1 MESER
6 ARTIVPCLFF
16 FFFFSNSKEEMIGSW
31 RENHLGEKL
40 GESFVGKHEREE
52 GGEAIR
58 SKRMDQSGGGVG
70 PSSHFAWLSSSFKTI
85 RRIFLFPLPP
95 HPRLTGRK
103 MQLAEDISIWKNFSQ
118 PFFVVETANRGTAV
132 GFFFVLFTENSSR
145 KTIISKIGEE
155 GNMVFFNFAK

>member
-1 MESER
+1 
-6 ARTIVPCLFF
+6 
-16 FFFFSNSKEEMIGSW
+16 MIGSW

-58 SKRMDQSGGGVG
+58 SKRMDQSGGG

-95 HPRLTGRK
+95 HPRLTGRQ

-132 GFFFVLFTENSSR
+132 GFFFLFCLQEIVLEKRLFRKLGRRDIWFFLISRNSLENDFFG
-145 KTIISKIGEE
+145 GE
-155 GNMVFFNFAK
+155 K